1 MKKTI
6 IGCKAFLISAALML
20 CSTVSFGHGGV
31 SVDDDVCV
39 IRVGPYKAHF
49 TGYQPEKRAT
59 QEFCEDIP
67 VVGKAIFVLDY
78 ISDDLRV
85 MDTDFRI
92 IKDVNNIGN
101 KAVLADLGSEQDIEK
116 ATIYYN
122 EPTKYPRGTINVR
135 FEFPSEGRYIGLVS
149 ATHPDS
155 GREYTSV
162 FPFQVGV
169 TNYAKFVV
177 PIGLIVVISSIAFG
191 IFMARAKSQEN
202 KGGGDNVAA

>member
-6 IGCKAFLISAALML
+6 TACKSFLLAATLMVCAPL
-20 CSTVSFGHGGV
+20 SFGHGGV
-31 SVDDDVCV
+31 SAEDDVCV
-39 IRVGPYKAHF
+39 LRVGPYKAHF

-85 MDTDFRI
+85 METDFRI
-92 IKDVNNIGN
+92 VKDVNNIGN
-101 KAVLADLGSEQDIEK
+101 KGTLEDLGSEQDIEA

-122 EPTKYPRGTINVR
+122 EPQKFPRGTINVR
-135 FEFPSEGRYIGLVS
+135 FTFPEEGRYVGLVS
-149 ATHPDS
+149 AKHPDS
-155 GREYTSV
+155 GRRYVSV

-169 TNYAKFVV
+169 TNYAKFLV

-191 IFMARAKSQEN
+191 IFVNRAKSKEDSD
-202 KGGGDNVAA
+202 GSNVAA

>member
-6 IGCKAFLISAALML
+6 TGCKTFLLAAALML

-67 VVGKAIFVLDY
+67 VVGKAIFVLDF

-101 KAVLADLGSEQDIEK
+101 QATFADLGSEEDIEK

-122 EPTKYPRGTINVR
+122 EPKKFPRGTINVR
-135 FEFPSEGRYIGLVS
+135 FEFPTEGRYIGLVS

-155 GREYTSV
+155 GRKYTSV

-169 TNYAKFVV
+169 TSYAKFLV
-177 PIGLIVVISSIAFG
+177 PIGLIIVFSSIAFG
-191 IFMARAKSQEN
+191 IFLSRVKSQE
-202 KGGGDNVAA
+202 KKAESDNAVA